1 QARYMRTFVVGFLL
15 FIVYALGARW
25 YFMCEIRQ
33 QCEDKQEVILKRPQ
47 TLTLRYQ
54 DSILLEGYD
63 QFWFAKDSIRP
74 DLNMDNR
81 RFISDVFRYFDYHPE
96 QNLTIMGRMLESE
109 VDAPAGF
116 FENIAL
122 ARAAQVELLLESAG
136 MERGRIYLDY
146 ETIAYDT
153 LWEPMDLFVA
163 NVDSNR
169 LQELQFSFEDMT
181 YPDANFE
188 YNSAVFTPGEG
199 FLNYADSV
207 QVYLDQNPDYR
218 MRIIGHTDS
227 IASQAYNEDL
237 GMRRAESVAIFFRDR
252 GVSAE
257 IMTQSMGETDPVAP
271 NTVNGEDNPDGRHK
285 NRRVNLK
292 LELSEVN

>member
-1 QARYMRTFVVGFLL
+1 MRAFGVGFLL
-15 FIVYALGARW
+15 FIVYAIGARW

-33 QCEDKQEVILKRPQ
+33 QCDDNQEVVLERPQ

-81 RFISDVFRYFDYHPE
+81 RFISDVFLYFDYHPE

-109 VDAPAGF
+109 ADAPAGF
-116 FENIAL
+116 FENVAL

-136 MERGRIYLDY
+136 IERGRIYLDY
-146 ETIAYDT
+146 QTVAADT
-153 LWEPMDLFVA
+153 LWEPIDFFVA

-188 YNSAVFTPGEG
+188 YNSAEFTPGEG

-207 QVYLDQNPDYR
+207 QVYLNQNPDYR

-237 GMRRAESVAIFFRDR
+237 GLRRAESVATFFRDR

-271 NTVNGEDNPDGRHK
+271 NTLNGADNPDGRYK

-292 LELSEVN
+292 LALSEVN